1 MPYGIDSELL
11 GSPFVFPMKLEAVII
26 SAGCSD
32 FLAHTLPM
40 NKPLFDKILV
50 VTSPEDRDTQRI
62 CDYWNVPY
70 ERTDVLSTRW
80 EGVFCK
86 GKGINVG
93 LDKLDKDGWV
103 AHMDADIAL
112 PPHSRKALESA
123 DLDPAMI
130 YGVDRLECKSWAAWQ
145 DFIGNPE
152 PAIQGNGFFIHTT
165 HSPFALGTRV
175 AFQHH
180 GGYIPI
186 GFFQLWHPGE
196 SGISKYPEGHTD
208 AGKEDANFPTQWPR
222 RKRAL
227 IPEILAY
234 HLESEAAPMAVNWK
248 GRQTKPFRINS

>member
-112 PPHSRKALESA
+112 PPHSRKAPCLARREQVRLKLRHQLRIFAVSGNDDPKLARQRQRPVHFVIVHAEKILVSEKDLERTHA
-123 DLDPAMI
+123 VAHNLPKLRFGLVRVLRNGHVK
-130 YGVDRLECKSWAAWQ
+130 GVVA
-145 DFIGNPE
+145 
-152 PAIQGNGFFIHTT
+152 
-165 HSPFALGTRV
+165 GTV
-175 AFQHH
+175 AFGLRLPQVIARERVVQARGATHRS
-180 GGYIPI
+180 
-186 GFFQLWHPGE
+186 E
-196 SGISKYPEGHTD
+196 ERRV
-208 AGKEDANFPTQWPR
+208 GKEGRLR
-222 RKRAL
+222 R
-227 IPEILAY
+227 
-234 HLESEAAPMAVNWK
+234 APYLLK
-248 GRQTKPFRINS
+248 